1 VNFVVTEFTG
11 PDGAFGFFPVASKLL
26 SSPKVKFKLGVSISG
41 STGPFVLVGYG
52 VVGARPEAE
61 VLMNGIGDAAKETP
75 DFGVCTNVSDVGV
88 SPGAVVSL
96 PKALPI
102 GDETCAL
109 CTRFVANKDTFDVV
123 APIGVA
129 LRAPASLSKVCKIRL
144 AVSVVTALVT
154 VLPVG
159 VSYD

>member
-1 VNFVVTEFTG
+1 
-11 PDGAFGFFPVASKLL
+11 
-26 SSPKVKFKLGVSISG
+26 
-41 STGPFVLVGYG
+41 
-52 VVGARPEAE
+52 
-61 VLMNGIGDAAKETP
+61 MNGIGDAAKETP

-88 SPGAVVSL
+88 NSDAVVSL

-102 GDETCAL
+102 GDETCAF
-109 CTRFVANKDTFDVV
+109 CARFVANKDTFDVV